1 MSVFLLILKIIGI
14 ALLVI
19 LGLIVVI
26 ALLALFCPFVY
37 RVKGSYH
44 EKNLQLQVRIW
55 WLGRLLGL
63 CADTAEEGFHTYV
76 RIFGFRKELHLQ
88 KEKEDAVKEIG
99 DYGSITK
106 LKTDAETAKKIDEL
120 VAKYQELIG
129 TADKDKNKSG
139 LSTSASI
146 EDCVSS
152 AKAAVDALVAG
163 DDNNGQDDASVN
175 PSSTSDFVMVG
186 GDWVTPVA
194 TYGQNVNIV
203 LPVVNM
209 GSVNLANIS
218 VTPVISNSV
227 TEWPFE
233 IETSGY
239 TQMITDLPGKGNGQS
254 DMDRR
259 RELTWTLKTREDAP
273 SGYYKLQFTAL
284 YLSLIHI

>member
-1 MSVFLLILKIIGI
+1 M
-14 ALLVI
+14 
-19 LGLIVVI
+19 
-26 ALLALFCPFVY
+26 
-37 RVKGSYH
+37 
-44 EKNLQLQVRIW
+44 
-55 WLGRLLGL
+55 
-63 CADTAEEGFHTYV
+63 
-76 RIFGFRKELHLQ
+76 
-88 KEKEDAVKEIG
+88 
-99 DYGSITK
+99 
-106 LKTDAETAKKIDEL
+106 
-120 VAKYQELIG
+120 
-129 TADKDKNKSG
+129 
-139 LSTSASI
+139 
-146 EDCVSS
+146 
-152 AKAAVDALVAG
+152 AG

-203 LPVVNM
+203 LPIVNM

-239 TQMITDLPGKGNGQS
+239 TQTITDLPGKGNGQS

-284 YLSLIHI
+284 YYVGTEAESATLTTYVKVVGAPGSGNVETEGSGSSTPRVIVTGFTTDPAEVNAGDTFTLTLHLKIHPRERQYPICWLILTHRRKAVIRKIPMRLFYRLPAPIRLI